1 MEQMRT
7 SVKKLN
13 ASRDKQ
19 IEKTFVGCRVG
30 PQDFPEMIQPLE
42 HDTKHL
48 VHILPGPE
56 NLGPIYETQKRV
68 YCKSS
73 FSLNKSV
80 TPKSFRTA
88 FWGKKKKKKLT
99 FQTKRIIFNQ
109 NLTNIL
115 TIARILHLNFRRMT

>member
-88 FWGKKKKKKLT
+88 FWGKKKKKKSLR
-99 FQTKRIIFNQ
+99 FKQNVLFSTKISP
-109 NLTNIL
+109 TS
-115 TIARILHLNFRRMT
+115 